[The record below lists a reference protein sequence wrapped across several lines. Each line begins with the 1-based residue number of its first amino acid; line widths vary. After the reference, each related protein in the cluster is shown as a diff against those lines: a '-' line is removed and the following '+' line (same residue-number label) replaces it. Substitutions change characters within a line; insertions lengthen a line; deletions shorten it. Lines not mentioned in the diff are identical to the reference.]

1 VDRHEVDLAII
12 GAGPAGL
19 YGAYYAG
26 VRGLSTV
33 VIDSLPE
40 AGGQVMALYP
50 EKEILDVAGFP
61 SITGRE
67 LIERCLAQAAPF
79 DPTYLLAH
87 RAEDLEREADDG
99 FVVTT
104 DQGTQVAAK
113 AVLITGGIGTFT
125 PRPLP
130 GAEEYVGRGLVHFVR
145 EFATMR
151 DKDVLVV
158 GGGDSAVDWA
168 AGLIGVA
175 RSVTLVHRRD
185 RFRAHED
192 SVARLHASPVEVIVP
207 AEVSAVE
214 GEEGVE
220 RVTVR
225 RTDTGET
232 RTLEVQAI
240 VAALGFTSD
249 LGPLRSWDIEIDG
262 RSILVDSRCR
272 TSVPGIYAAGDIT
285 DYEGKVRLISVGFG
299 EAATAVNNAA
309 AWIDP
314 TARVFP
320 GHSSG

>member
-1 VDRHEVDLAII
+1 MDRYDVDLAII

-40 AGGQVMALYP
+40 AGGQVTALYP
-50 EKEILDVAGFP
+50 EKAILDVAGFP

-67 LIERCLAQAAPF
+67 LIERCVAQAAPF

-87 RAEDLEREADDG
+87 RAEVLDRAPDGG

-104 DQGTQVAAK
+104 DHGASVAAR

-130 GAEEYVGRGLVHFVR
+130 GAEAYVGRGLVHFVR

-151 DKDVLVV
+151 DKDVLIV

-168 AGLIGVA
+168 AGLVDVA

-192 SVARLHASPVEVIVP
+192 AVARLHASPVDVIVP

-214 GEEGVE
+214 GEDGVE

-225 RTDTGET
+225 RLDTGET
-232 RTLEVQAI
+232 RTLDVQAI

-249 LGPLRSWDIEIDG
+249 LGPLRSWDIDIDG
-262 RSILVDSRCR
+262 RSILVDSRCQ
-272 TSVPGIYAAGDIT
+272 TSVPGIFAAGDIT